1 MSSCERLTLEQRCS
15 MINSIV
21 ITRINNNS
29 YTFKILSN
37 LKFVHH
43 NEAIFVSKSE
53 EGEEEEEKKKRKK
66 KRKRKIIYGRPD
78 IPFLTFVPLIIW
90 TSVCQCELL
99 LNLFVSVF
107 FACNSKYNLFRGP
120 LLFLLEYLFWLLAKY
135 IYFTVL
141 MSTISEQL

>member
-1 MSSCERLTLEQRCS
+1 MSNCERLTLEQRCS

-53 EGEEEEEKKKRKK
+53 GEEDEKGEKK
-66 KRKRKIIYGRPD
+66 
-78 IPFLTFVPLIIW
+78 
-90 TSVCQCELL
+90 
-99 LNLFVSVF
+99 
-107 FACNSKYNLFRGP
+107 
-120 LLFLLEYLFWLLAKY
+120 
-135 IYFTVL
+135 
-141 MSTISEQL
+141 